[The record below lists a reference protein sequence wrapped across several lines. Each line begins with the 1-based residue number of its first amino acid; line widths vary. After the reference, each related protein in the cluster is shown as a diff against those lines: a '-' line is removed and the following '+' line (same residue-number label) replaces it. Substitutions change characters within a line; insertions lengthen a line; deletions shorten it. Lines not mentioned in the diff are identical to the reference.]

1 MYKEIIL
8 ISTAGG
14 IMEKV
19 FHKAKN
25 HKEAETWDV
34 TQQIMMSVEERQR
47 VAKELKKRFYGN
59 NSPDV
64 RRKVK

>member
-1 MYKEIIL
+1 
-8 ISTAGG
+8 
-14 IMEKV
+14 MEKV